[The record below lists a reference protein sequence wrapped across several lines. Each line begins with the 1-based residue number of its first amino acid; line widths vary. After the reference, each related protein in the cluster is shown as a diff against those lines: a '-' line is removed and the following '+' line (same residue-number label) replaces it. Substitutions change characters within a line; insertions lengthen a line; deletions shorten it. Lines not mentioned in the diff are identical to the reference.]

1 MPLVFPWIRIAL
13 TRSCSTGILTLFA
26 IVAFAPAA
34 ELTRT
39 PVKGGHRASLN
50 AAWHITESKN
60 FRVMR
65 YGSEPVDANIAESC
79 EALRSELVAKW
90 LGSGSDATWTPKCDL
105 VLHDSSASYVQAV
118 GAGGAATIASTLVD
132 QQKGKIR
139 QRRIDVRVTDAE
151 WQVTALPH
159 ELTHVVLTDRFVGQR
174 LPRWADEG
182 LAILADPASKQ
193 DGHLRDFRRAVAMQ
207 DAFRTVELLSLEDY
221 PAANRW
227 AAFYGQS
234 ASLTHYLVRR
244 GTPEQFVSFLQRS
257 LQSGYERAL
266 RETYHID
273 SVGQLEKEW
282 TTDLN
287 ASRYALVPVS
297 NQLAA
302 TRAEPAV
309 LSESRQ
315 PQR

>member
-1 MPLVFPWIRIAL
+1 MPLVCPRMRIVL

-26 IVAFAPAA
+26 IVAVAQAA

-39 PVKGGHRASLN
+39 PVKGGHRACLN

-65 YGSEPVDANIAESC
+65 YGTEPVEASIAAGCES
-79 EALRSELVAKW
+79 LRSELVARW
-90 LGSGSDATWTPKCDL
+90 LGADADVAWLPKCDL
-105 VLHDSSASYVQAV
+105 VLHDTSASYVQAV

-139 QRRIDVRVTDAE
+139 QRRIDVRVSDPQ
-151 WQVTALPH
+151 WQVSALPH

-182 LAILADPASKQ
+182 LAILADPATKQ
-193 DGHLRDFRRAVAMQ
+193 DGHLRDFRRAVATQ
-207 DAFRTVELLSLEDY
+207 DTFRTVELLALEDY

-234 ASLTHYLVRR
+234 ASLTHFLVRR
-244 GTPEQFVSFLQRS
+244 GTPEQFVAFLQLS
-257 LQSGYERAL
+257 LKKGYEPAL
-266 RETYHID
+266 RETYNIG
-273 SVGQLEKEW
+273 SVAELERQW
-282 TTDLN
+282 NSDLV
-287 ASRYALVPVS
+287 ASRYTLVS
-297 NQLAA
+297 STRQLASSA
-302 TRAEPAV
+302 LQPAA
-309 LSESRQ
+309 LSESRETR
-315 PQR
+315 P